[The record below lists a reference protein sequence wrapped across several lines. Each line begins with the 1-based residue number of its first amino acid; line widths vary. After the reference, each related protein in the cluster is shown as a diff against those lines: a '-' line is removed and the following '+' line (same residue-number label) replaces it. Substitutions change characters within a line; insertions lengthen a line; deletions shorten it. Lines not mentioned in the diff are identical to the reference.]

1 VELNPVPIDD
11 AKSKDITVNW
21 KLFSDFKVG
30 KKLWTDSCGLEME
43 ERIIESQDNR
53 VDNTIAANYY
63 PVTSAIAVRD
73 QSSDKQVTILNDR
86 SQGGAADLSDDNT
99 IELM

>member
-1 VELNPVPIDD
+1 VELNPIPIDD
-11 AKSKDITVNW
+11 TKSKDITVNW

-30 KKLWTDSCGLEME
+30 KKFWTDSCGLEME
-43 ERIIESQDNR
+43 ERIIESKDNR